1 MNKTGEEI
9 NLITA
14 KKTDVDSQSR
24 QRHANKRGGGWKEVC
39 YERKRKITILTS
51 SCFMCI

>member
-24 QRHANKRGGGWKEVC
+24 QRHANKRGGGGGKKYVMKGKEKLQFLLVRALC
-39 YERKRKITILTS
+39 A
-51 SCFMCI
+51 